1 MARKKLIINKSA
13 FAKAMAD
20 KVKTMT
26 NIFKNRFFI
35 SFLASTLISIAFLS
49 TAYAAE
55 ITVATHNADGDTISS
70 NSAILKGVADVT
82 GYRADVWFEY
92 GTSAFLGTPTPKN
105 TIGLNFTPV
114 SFDAVINGLTANT
127 TYYFQAVG
135 RNVDTNL
142 EVRGEILHFTTNAT
156 TQSNNSDSNSNSNY
170 TSGAP
175 EVTTNY
181 IIADSLDS
189 NSAILDAYI
198 KSNGSNTVAWFTYWS
213 CETNDI
219 SDQKTEKWRVSVTD
233 YQTDF
238 QQKITGLM
246 PDTCYYFRGEAEN
259 ENGAASGNDRVFRTK
274 ATSNGLS
281 FSQPVVLTSPAMF
294 IRENSA
300 MLNGS
305 VVPGN
310 TETSVWFEWSENP
323 EMTVGLNRS
332 IGQSAGSGD
341 GEVYAAY
348 SLSNLILNKTYYFR
362 IVAQN
367 SYGTSKGEVKHFTTV
382 ATPIQTPAISTNTS
396 APATYQKLDKS
407 LTLEAEFDNNNPKAG
422 SKAIYG
428 LSYKNNTSAA
438 LKDAV
443 LKITLPNEVNYMNSS
458 FANVGQDGNI
468 LTFKLGDIAPGGSGT
483 VSVKIK
489 ITDLAKS
496 QNLKFK
502 AEISYSKNGI
512 AGKEILSSA
521 LQISDYS
528 LAASVLETL
537 GSLFTNLFVDFI
549 LGIMIGA
556 GAYHYFVMNKKRK
569 ADTEDPLK

>member
-1 MARKKLIINKSA
+1 
-13 FAKAMAD
+13 MAD

-26 NIFKNRFFI
+26 NILKNKFFI
-35 SFLASTLISIAFLS
+35 SLLASTLVSMALLS

-55 ITVATHNADGDTISS
+55 ITVTTYNADGDTISS
-70 NSAILKGVADVT
+70 NSAVLKGVADVT
-82 GYRADVWFEY
+82 EHMADVWFEY
-92 GTSAFLGTPTPKN
+92 GTSAFLGQSTPKN
-105 TIGLNFTPV
+105 VIGLNFTLTT
-114 SFDAVINGLTANT
+114 FDAVINGLTANT

-135 RNVDTNL
+135 RNIDTNL
-142 EVRGEILHFTTNAT
+142 EVRGSILPFTTNAT
-156 TQSNNSDSNSNSNY
+156 ATTQGNNSGQNSNSNY

-181 IIADSLDS
+181 IIVDSLDS
-189 NSAILDAYI
+189 NSVILDAYV

-219 SDQKTEKWRVSVTD
+219 SNQKTEKWRVSVTD

-238 QQKITGLM
+238 RQKITGLM

-259 ENGAASGNDRVFRTK
+259 DNGAASGNDRVFRTK

-294 IRENSA
+294 VRENSA
-300 MLNGS
+300 LLNGS

-332 IGQSAGSGD
+332 AGQSAGSGD

-348 SLSNLILNKTYYFR
+348 SLAYLILNKTYYFR
-362 IVAQN
+362 VVAQN
-367 SYGTSKGEVKHFTTV
+367 AYGTTRGTVKPFTTV
-382 ATPIQTPAISTNTS
+382 KTAVTTSVIPTANAATPSVS
-396 APATYQKLDKS
+396 QKSVMALAM
-407 LTLEAEFDNNNPKAG
+407 EVEFDNTNPRAG

-428 LSYKNNTSAA
+428 LNYKNISGSV

-443 LKITLPNEVNYMNSS
+443 LKITLPNEVGYMNSS
-458 FANVGQDGNI
+458 FANVIQDGNI
-468 LTFKLGDIAPGGSGT
+468 LTMKLGDIAPDASGM
-483 VSVKIK
+483 VSIK
-489 ITDLAKS
+489 MKMTDLARA
-496 QNLKFK
+496 QNLKFN
-502 AEISYSKNGI
+502 AEISYSINGKTGSQNL
-512 AGKEILSSA
+512 ASS
-521 LQISDYS
+521 LQISEYS

-537 GSLFTNLFVDFI
+537 GSIFTNLFVDFI
-549 LGIMIGA
+549 LGLMIGA
-556 GAYHYFVMNKKRK
+556 GAYHYYVINKKGK
-569 ADTEDPLK
+569 DDAEDPLK